1 MPGERLT
8 GTLEHIVYLNNAAT
22 SWPKPPEVIRAVTDS
37 LATPFGEGG
46 RSTAGSC
53 TDYPAECREALARFF
68 SIPDPDSF
76 IFTHNATYALNLLIH
91 GFALGQVSRF
101 HVITSDLEHNSVL
114 RPLWS
119 LERGGRIDLTVIPSR
134 NGYLA
139 PAEVLDAVR
148 RDTRLAVLTQ
158 GSNVL
163 GTVQDLMNIGAG
175 LRDEG
180 VFVIADGAQT
190 TGQVRIDLKRMPVD
204 AFVFTGHKYL
214 FGIPGTGG
222 FFIRT
227 PDRVQ
232 PCFQGGTG
240 SDSANRYPPATCP
253 EKFEAGTLNY
263 PGIASLLAGIRF
275 IEKQGVDRITAHGRT
290 LTGILTEHIGGANGV
305 VLHTRKP
312 DIPVI
317 SFNIEG
323 LPNEDTGFILKRGYG
338 IIARVGLHCAPLIH
352 ETVSNGSGSVR
363 LSPSFMNT
371 EEDCHYAVE
380 CITKVASH
388 ACHPGPSP

>member
-1 MPGERLT
+1 MTATPERM
-8 GTLEHIVYLNNAAT
+8 VYLNNAAT
-22 SWPKPPEVIRAVTDS
+22 SWPKPPGVLAAVTAS

-46 RSTAGSC
+46 RSTADGC

-68 SIPDPDSF
+68 HIPDPDSF
-76 IFTHNATYALNLLIH
+76 IFTQNATHALNLLIH
-91 GFALGQVSRF
+91 GFTLGQPTRF

-119 LERGGRIDLTVIPSR
+119 LERMGRIDLTIVPSR
-134 NGYLA
+134 NGYLI
-139 PAEVLDAVR
+139 PADILGAVR
-148 RDTRLAVLTQ
+148 RDTLLAVLTH

-163 GTVQDLMNIGAG
+163 GTVQDLVNIGAG
-175 LRDEG
+175 LRNQG

-190 TGQVRIDLKRMPVD
+190 AGQVAIDLGRMPVD

-214 FGIPGTGG
+214 FGVPGTGG

-227 PDRVQ
+227 PDLVQ

-240 SDSANRYPPATCP
+240 SDSANPYPPVAGP

-263 PGIASLLAGIRF
+263 PGIASLIAGIEF
-275 IEKQGVDRITAHGRT
+275 IEKEGIDRVVAHGKT
-290 LTGILTEHIGGANGV
+290 LAGILTENLGGTHGI
-305 VLHTRKP
+305 VLHTRNP

-317 SFNIEG
+317 SFNVEG
-323 LPNEDTGFILKRGYG
+323 LLNEDTGFILRRGYG

-352 ETVSNGSGSVR
+352 KRISNGRGSVR
-363 LSPSFMNT
+363 FSPSYMNT
-371 EEDCHYAVE
+371 REDCHYAIE
-380 CITKVASH
+380 CITKVAAH
-388 ACHPGPSP
+388 ARHPGPSP